1 VSFWL
6 LRRDHPLYAVLRVR
20 YDEAE
25 TWYALYTRVAD
36 VATFLRAVGPA
47 LERRL
52 AQSPLAGHS
61 AELRLSFYRDGVRLV
76 IEDGRLK
83 TVERWQPSLALV
95 GQEMGM
101 GTTDPGRP
109 HALFPDLT
117 FLQLLSGLRSADD
130 LVAWYPDCVV
140 RTAETRALLNAL
152 FPRQPS
158 FVWPVV

>member
-1 VSFWL
+1 MARLPRDLGDGLSAGLSWRPAAVAALHHLRGAGETIAAESGQPFGGVSLWL

-25 TWYALYTRVAD
+25 TWYAVYTRVAD
-36 VATFLRAVGPA
+36 VA
-47 LERRL
+47 
-52 AQSPLAGHS
+52 
-61 AELRLSFYRDGVRLV
+61 
-76 IEDGRLK
+76 
-83 TVERWQPSLALV
+83 
-95 GQEMGM
+95 
-101 GTTDPGRP
+101 
-109 HALFPDLT
+109 
-117 FLQLLSGLRSADD
+117 FLQLLFGLRSADD